1 MMVVRRD
8 QKLPLICVLSGR
20 PARRYV
26 QGYQT
31 MPMPTVRLKPVRMTA
46 EHVWLEGAA
55 KEYLAQ
61 IFEGRAPGSGS

>member
-1 MMVVRRD
+1 
-8 QKLPLICVLSGR
+8 
-20 PARRYV
+20 
-26 QGYQT
+26 